1 MRTNLK
7 LLIASFSAIILA
19 ACSSYEDIEGLPLDV
34 QNPAYGTWT
43 DTTAMQPKG
52 YYVTQLDL
60 NSNGSFV
67 LTSHTYGAYTN
78 QTINDLSGYYEYY
91 GNYVLSSRNIY
102 FVSKQ
107 SVSWDS
113 FTGGNAITTVKD
125 LELFKS
131 CTYVIKN
138 DTLELTY
145 ITYPADAPVST
156 KQIFKKTTKK

>member
-1 MRTNLK
+1 MTTNLK
-7 LLIASFSAIILA
+7 FIIVFLSVVILS
-19 ACSSYEDIEGLPLDV
+19 ACSNYEDLEGLPSDV
-34 QNPAYGTWT
+34 QDPIYGTWI

-78 QTINDLSGYYEYY
+78 QSANDLSGYFEHY

-102 FVSKQ
+102 FISKQ

-113 FTGGNAITTVKD
+113 FTGGNATTSVKD

-131 CTYVIKN
+131 CTYIVKN

-156 KQIFKKTTKK
+156 KQIFKKISK

>member
-1 MRTNLK
+1 MKTKFK
-7 LLIASFSAIILA
+7 LIITSLSAVLLA
-19 ACSSYEDIEGLPLDV
+19 ACSSYELEEMPLDI

-43 DTTAMQPKG
+43 DTTTMQPKG
-52 YYVTQLDL
+52 YYITQLDL

-67 LTSHTYGAYTN
+67 LATHTYGAYTN
-78 QTINDLSGYYEYY
+78 QSTIDLSGYSEHY

-107 SVSWDS
+107 SVNWDS
-113 FTGGNAITTVKD
+113 FTGGNAVTTVKD

-131 CTYVIKN
+131 CTYTVKN

-145 ITYPADAPVST
+145 ITYPADAPVTT
-156 KQIFKKTTKK
+156 KQIFKKATKQ